1 MAEQEAA
8 YSFSLEDPRWLAH
21 LQDEG
26 YCVVRGVA
34 SEEDVEAC
42 TTLLWR
48 DIEAAHGAQRGNPE
62 TWAGHWPRA
71 TGLMAHLAQSAGAWA
86 VRGLPKIHECFAQI
100 WRTADLLVSMDSVIA
115 WRPWHLDEAWRPQTE
130 GLHIDQN
137 PFLKPRLEC
146 VQGMVP
152 LLAVTAASGGLEVVP
167 RSHGDEAREVLRQH
181 YKWAGDWCPL
191 SSGCP
196 LPTRPVLLLAKAG
209 DLILWDSRT
218 VHGGKVGTGEARR
231 GDGEPTLARLSVAV
245 AMTPREKA
253 SDEVQARRRAGFAS
267 GESFNHCPHEAGTS
281 SGTIRRKLPRACARA
296 QLSARQQ
303 ALL

>member
-1 MAEQEAA
+1 MEPA
-8 YSFSLEDPRWLAH
+8 YRFDLEDPRWLAH
-21 LQDEG
+21 LRDEG
-26 YCVVRGVA
+26 YCVVRGA
-34 SEEDVEAC
+34 ATPHDVEAC
-42 TTLLWR
+42 TELLWR
-48 DIEAAHGAQRGNPE
+48 DIEAAHGAKRGSPE

-86 VRGLPKIHECFAQI
+86 VRGLPKVRQCFAFI
-100 WRTADLLVSMDSVIA
+100 WRTNDLIVSMDSVIA
-115 WRPWHLDEAWRPQTE
+115 WRPWGLDEAWRPQTE

-146 VQGMVP
+146 VQGMLP
-152 LLAVTAASGGLEVVP
+152 LLDVTAATGGLEVVP
-167 RSHGDEAREVLRQH
+167 RSHTDEAREVLKRH

-196 LPTRPVLLLAKAG
+196 LPARPVLLLAEAG

-218 VHGGKVGTGEARR
+218 VHGGKVGTGAAS
-231 GDGEPTLARLSVAV
+231 GGETQLARLSVAV
-245 AMTPREKA
+245 AMTPRERA
-253 SDEVQARRRAGFAS
+253 SDKVLDLRRAGFAS

-281 SGTIRRKLPRACARA
+281 SGTIKRKLPRACARA
-296 QLSARQQ
+296 QLTEQQQ